1 MTSDA
6 PTSSNELP
14 VASEPALPA
23 EIPPERVAQDA
34 AEVIAPADAPRT
46 KQILEAFHEETS
58 LGKAYDARLIKRL
71 WPFVQPYRK
80 LLILSLFMTGVIA
93 AGTLARPLVMLETID
108 KGVLAGNGAVLLRGG
123 FLLGA
128 IVIAEQLLLFVQI
141 YTVQIVGARA
151 MADLRRRVFAFLH
164 GLPLSF
170 FDRQPVGRLVTRVT
184 NDVDAILELFASGAL
199 SAFGD
204 LIRLVGIVSLMVAL
218 DWKLALIGFAAAP
231 PMALI
236 VSALRPPMRQA
247 YRVIRAKTAR
257 MNANMNEQVTGMS
270 VVQAFN
276 RQDAAG
282 REFDEINAAY
292 RDANIRS
299 IKYEAMQ
306 DAAIETVSSICMA
319 SLIVALG
326 YHSVSFGT
334 LVAFSA
340 YLGQFF
346 EPIAM
351 LAQRY
356 TLLQSAMAGAE
367 RVFGLLDLADRD
379 APAKQASASAD
390 PKFAFELDHVSF
402 GYKANAQVLHD
413 VTIHAERG
421 EKIALV
427 GPTGSGKTTIAS
439 LLLRLYE
446 LSSGVVRVNGAD
458 IAGLDR
464 KTLRQTFAVVPQD
477 VFLFPGSIARNVAA
491 GDEPDRARVEA
502 ALRRVGALDLI
513 LLRDGGIDARVE
525 EHGSNFSAGERQLI
539 AFARALYRDAP
550 ILILDEATAS
560 VDSDTEARLQH
571 AVGELMRGRTA
582 LIIAHRLSTIRAADR
597 IVVLHKGR
605 VVEAGSHDQLLRAGG
620 LYAKLHELQFAR
632 EASAESSPMAAV
644 S

>member
-1 MTSDA
+1 M
-6 PTSSNELP
+6 
-14 VASEPALPA
+14 
-23 EIPPERVAQDA
+23 
-34 AEVIAPADAPRT
+34 
-46 KQILEAFHEETS
+46 
-58 LGKAYDARLIKRL
+58 G
-71 WPFVQPYRK
+71 
-80 LLILSLFMTGVIA
+80 
-93 AGTLARPLVMLETID
+93 
-108 KGVLAGNGAVLLRGG
+108 
-123 FLLGA
+123 
-128 IVIAEQLLLFVQI
+128 
-141 YTVQIVGARA
+141 
-151 MADLRRRVFAFLH
+151 
-164 GLPLSF
+164 
-170 FDRQPVGRLVTRVT
+170 
-184 NDVDAILELFASGAL
+184 
-199 SAFGD
+199 
-204 LIRLVGIVSLMVAL
+204 
-218 DWKLALIGFAAAP
+218 
-231 PMALI
+231 
-236 VSALRPPMRQA
+236 
-247 YRVIRAKTAR
+247 
-257 MNANMNEQVTGMS
+257 

-276 RQDAAG
+276 RQEAAG
-282 REFDEINAAY
+282 REFDEINVAY

-367 RVFGLLDLADRD
+367 RVFALVDLEERD
-379 APAKQASASAD
+379 APVKANAPAAD
-390 PKFAFELDHVSF
+390 RRYAFELDHVSF
-402 GYKANAQVLHD
+402 GYKPNVPVLHD
-413 VTIHAERG
+413 VTIHAQRG

-446 LSSGVVRVNGAD
+446 LGSGVVRVGGDD
-458 IAGLDR
+458 IVGMDR
-464 KTLRQTFAVVPQD
+464 QKLRQAFAVVPQD

-491 GDEPDRARVEA
+491 GDEPDRARVEE
-502 ALRRVGALDLI
+502 ALRRVGALDLF
-513 LLRDGGIDARVE
+513 LSREGGIDARVE

-539 AFARALYRDAP
+539 AFARALYRNSP

-605 VVEAGSHDQLLRAGG
+605 VVESGTHEELLRAGG

-632 EASAESSPMAAV
+632 ETGAESGAMPAA